1 LRLGVDDSPFDVRQ
15 RFASARNGPA
25 RRHRAMS
32 YVALRFD
39 VDAADGDAWSD
50 ALLEAGALSVDGAD
64 PFAGTA
70 DEAPVFDE
78 RVDGEPTWWS
88 VSRLTALLAANVD
101 ATVLL
106 ARAAAI
112 VGSDVPEAEVQPV
125 ADRDWVRATQAQ
137 FHPIRIEDDLWIV
150 PTWRTAPN
158 AAAVNI
164 ALDPGLAFGTGAHPS
179 TRMCLS
185 WLRHNVAAGCSV
197 LDYGCGSGIL
207 AIAAAR
213 LGARDVAGVDID
225 AQAVAA
231 SAANARL
238 NGVHAAF
245 CDVDALA
252 AGATFD
258 VVVANILA
266 NPLRLLAPALAGRTA
281 AGGSIALAGILVAQA
296 DGVMAAYARWFDL
309 HAWRVLDDW
318 VLLAGRKRLLTNAG
332 DAQ

>member
-1 LRLGVDDSPFDVRQ
+1 
-15 RFASARNGPA
+15 
-25 RRHRAMS
+25 MS
-32 YVALRFD
+32 YVSLRFD

-50 ALLEAGALSVDGAD
+50 ALLEAGALSVDAAD
-64 PFAGTA
+64 PHAGTA

-78 RVDGEPTWWS
+78 HIGGEPQWWP
-88 VSRLTALLAANVD
+88 VSRLTALVAADVD
-101 ATVLL
+101 ATALL
-106 ARAAAI
+106 ARAAGI
-112 VGSDVPEAEVQPV
+112 VRRDVPVAETMAV
-125 ADRDWVRATQAQ
+125 ADCDWVRATQAQ

-179 TRMCLS
+179 TRLCLS
-185 WLRHNVAAGCSV
+185 WLRHNVTAGCSV

-207 AIAAAR
+207 AIAAAK
-213 LGARDVAGVDID
+213 LGALGVVGVDID
-225 AQAVAA
+225 EQAVAA

-238 NGVHAAF
+238 NGVAAAF
-245 CDVDALA
+245 LAVDALP

-266 NPLRLLAPALAGRTA
+266 NPLRVLAPALCRRTA

-296 DGVMAAYARWFDL
+296 DDVVAAYARWFDL
-309 HAWRVLDDW
+309 RAWRIDDDW
-318 VLLAGRKRLLTNAG
+318 VLLAGRRHPTANAG
-332 DAQ
+332 CAQ

>member
-1 LRLGVDDSPFDVRQ
+1 
-15 RFASARNGPA
+15 
-25 RRHRAMS
+25 MS

-50 ALLEAGALSVDGAD
+50 ALLEAGALSVDAAD
-64 PFAGTA
+64 PRAGTA

-78 RVDGEPTWWS
+78 RVDGEPQWWS
-88 VSRLTALLAANVD
+88 ISRLTALLAADVD
-101 ATVLL
+101 ATALL
-106 ARAAAI
+106 ARAAGI
-112 VGSDVPEAEVQPV
+112 VRRDVPVSETVTV
-125 ADRDWVRATQAQ
+125 ADQDWVRATQAQ

-158 AAAVNI
+158 AEAVNI

-179 TRMCLS
+179 TRLCLS
-185 WLRHNVAAGCSV
+185 WLRHNIAAGCSV

-207 AIAAAR
+207 AIAAAK
-213 LGARDVAGVDID
+213 LGARGVVGIDID

-238 NGVHAAF
+238 NGVDATF
-245 CDVDALA
+245 FDVDALD

-266 NPLRLLAPALAGRTA
+266 NPLRVLAPALCSRTA
-281 AGGSIALAGILVAQA
+281 VGGSIALAGILVAQA
-296 DGVMAAYARWFDL
+296 DDVVASYARWLDL
-309 HAWRVLDDW
+309 RAWRIDDDW
-318 VLLAGRKRLLTNAG
+318 VLLAGRRRPTTNAG
-332 DAQ
+332 AAQ